1 MWITVL
7 IVYIPNKNDVN
18 NFVENF
24 QIYPQEEKSRS
35 G

>member
-7 IVYIPNKNDVN
+7 IVHIPNKNDVN

-24 QIYPQEEKSRS
+24 SIYPQYEKNRS